1 MITTI
6 AIVLLSI
13 SCILL
18 ARGVYKLQKRVNNLH
33 NETNNRVSK
42 YHIETNDKFDRDINE
57 LNYLVKEIEI
67 AIKSDTKKKLE
78 KLTEDIIKKIPT
90 TNEEL
95 LKEVKQMRDDFFA
108 LRQNF

>member
-1 MITTI
+1 MII
-6 AIVLLSI
+6 LAIVLLSI

-18 ARGVYKLQKRVNNLH
+18 ARGVYKLQKRVNDLH

-42 YHIETNDKFDRDINE
+42 YYIETNDKFDRDINE

-90 TNEEL
+90 TNKEL
-95 LKEVKQMRDDFFA
+95 LKVVQQMRDDFFA

>member
-6 AIVLLSI
+6 AIVLLST

-18 ARGVYKLQKRVNNLH
+18 ARGIYKLQKRVEDLH
-33 NETNNRVSK
+33 IETNNRISITDQQTHLRINNDLLELNQFIVDT
-42 YHIETNDKFDRDINE
+42 ETN
-57 LNYLVKEIEI
+57 
-67 AIKSDTKKKLE
+67 
-78 KLTEDIIKKIPT
+78 IKKDTINKLDILTKSIMERIPP

-95 LKEVKQMRDDFFA
+95 LKEVQQMRDDFLA